1 MFCVRYK
8 GNPCSVG
15 YLRPWNS
22 VRDGETYSMT
32 YFPTSIIDGI
42 KDELKCNGKI
52 LRHKL
57 RFNGMTSELFKSP
70 KIEVERLNKRTKKVE
85 NSVKRDSGISTIQ
98 QICNV
103 EIILGFEKKED
114 AVDAAK
120 NTIYVGQ
127 TQYII
132 YPTSFYESD
141 EDNDVVEM
149 NDEEFSALVGTET
162 FETTKDDENG
172 VYCGNN
178 RFRNNDR
185 MYIKIVRTK

>member
-32 YFPTSIIDGI
+32 YLPTSIIDGI

-85 NSVKRDSGISTIQ
+85 NSVKRDSGISTIH

-132 YPTSFYESD
+132 YPTSF
-141 EDNDVVEM
+141 
-149 NDEEFSALVGTET
+149 L
-162 FETTKDDENG
+162 
-172 VYCGNN
+172 
-178 RFRNNDR
+178 
-185 MYIKIVRTK
+185 YI